1 MLKRFFVASLT
12 LCAFIFTLT
21 APTTTY
27 ATEVFNGRSGGDCGN
42 YLGFTSWDCGV
53 NISQG
58 KESLKSGIWTIGV
71 NILADIT
78 VAAAY
83 LVLGYVIYGGYL
95 YTMSAGDPGKVT
107 SGKKTLMNA
116 FIGLAI
122 VLLSN
127 IILNSIRIALGGA
140 NFGNNC
146 ALNECI
152 NPADMVSSA
161 IQWALGMIGVV
172 SAVFVVYGGISYS
185 SSAGDPGK
193 VQKAKNTILYA
204 LIGLIIVALAEV
216 ITAFVTNTINSS
228 KSSSLINDT
237 IISKEISK

>member
-1 MLKRFFVASLT
+1 MSKRFFVAFLT
-12 LCAFIFTLT
+12 LCAFIFTLI

-27 ATEVFNGRSGGDCGN
+27 ATEVFTGRSGGDCGN

-53 NISQG
+53 NISQDQ
-58 KESLKSGIWTIGV
+58 ESLKSGIWTIGV

-152 NPADMVSSA
+152 NPTDMVSSA

-185 SSAGDPGK
+185 TSAGDPGK

-204 LIGLIIVALAEV
+204 LIGLIIVALAEA

-228 KSSSLINDT
+228 KSSSLTNET
-237 IISKEISK
+237 IISREVSK